1 MRISHIVIA
10 AGIALAAAPVAANN
24 ANPQIDYD
32 GFVALTLGL
41 KQTREAHR
49 LPLEDFLARARSDGA
64 ILLDTRSAE
73 AFRQGHIAGAVNL
86 PFSDFTSD
94 ALAKVLGADG
104 ARPIFIYCNN
114 NFTDNAVPVMSKKAP
129 LALNIPTFINLH
141 GYGYTNVWELADAV
155 PTTAVEW
162 ITAEAS

>member
-1 MRISHIVIA
+1 MRISYLA
-10 AGIALAAAPVAANN
+10 FATALALTVTPATAQDANS
-24 ANPQIDYD
+24 QIDYD

-41 KQTREAHR
+41 AQTREAHR
-49 LPLEDFLARARSDGA
+49 LPVRDFLAKARREDA

-94 ALAKVLGADG
+94 ALAEVLGPDG
-104 ARPIFIYCNN
+104 DRPIFIYCNN
-114 NFTDNAVPVMSKKAP
+114 NFTDNVAPIRSKKAP

-155 PTTAVEW
+155 PTEAVEW
-162 ITAEAS
+162 ITPPEN